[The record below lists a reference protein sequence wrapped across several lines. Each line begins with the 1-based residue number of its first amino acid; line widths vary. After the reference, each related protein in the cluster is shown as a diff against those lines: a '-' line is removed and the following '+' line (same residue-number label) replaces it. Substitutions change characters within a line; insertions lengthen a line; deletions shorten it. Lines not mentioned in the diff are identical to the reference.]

1 MKKSVLWTHCIFSS
15 SLSQRL
21 LHDKSTRSQV
31 SSNATWR
38 AMQTN
43 LVKQPATFVYVLV
56 IPVRKHSNKTFLLL
70 VSEMSPGSIV
80 QTLDRLIR
88 GEMFPLFHLACF
100 LSFLLFLSNAERHW
114 SSADSFRG
122 GEKCNCSRVRRCS
135 RIYWE
140 QMKQIHAGPQN
151 ERALLLFCL
160 FALFSLLLMWIP
172 ATPRLL

>member
-56 IPVRKHSNKTFLLL
+56 IPVRKHSIKTFLLL

-122 GEKCNCSRVRRCS
+122 KNLIAHVSDNVQGFTGNKWSR
-135 RIYWE
+135 YM
-140 QMKQIHAGPQN
+140 QGHKMK
-151 ERALLLFCL
+151 ELCFFFVYLLF
-160 FALFSLLLMWIP
+160 SVYY
-172 ATPRLL
+172 